1 MTEHTPATP
10 EVAVAAPRD
19 DEHAAFDRWLG
30 LGTESL
36 LRHRRTVLV
45 VGLLSAI
52 ASVAYAVW
60 GLGFRTSRL
69 DLLNRNSEYNQRWLA
84 YLDEFG
90 SDDDVLVIVA
100 GANPTAI
107 EPVLDALHGE
117 LSARQEHFHSVLCRS
132 DLSRLSG
139 KGLHFIPAAD
149 LRRLAMFVE
158 RLEPLARGDFSAL
171 TTGGPATIGDE
182 DSRRA
187 AHSLLHSLAQAVGAR
202 QQGNAEFGAE
212 LDVLGERFAEFRS
225 RPLIDGGGQL
235 GLCALRFTSR
245 ADELVPH
252 GESIKQL
259 RRLVADLQT
268 RFPNVRLGVTG
279 MPILEFDEMAS
290 SQRDMTLASIL
301 SVVLVVLLL
310 MLGYGNLRFALIAGT
325 VLLVGMAWTFGFIT
339 LAIGHLN
346 LLSVSFAAILVGL
359 GIDFSIHFLARFAD
373 LRGQGLA
380 PVAAFAATA
389 SQAGRGVTTGAVTT
403 AAAFFSAGLTD
414 FTGIAELGVI
424 AGGGILICL
433 AAAFLILPPLALEV
447 EERWPLTPTR
457 RAVGIAPLLDRLA
470 NRPWTVIAAIVALSA
485 TVLPGA
491 AWVFYDHNLLN
502 LQPKRLASVE
512 WEHVL
517 LQRSDRS
524 VWFAVSMADS
534 PEQLRA
540 LKERFELLP
549 SVERTEEILSLMPE
563 SMAESQRLITALR
576 DRLAALPTAVPLLP
590 AVAPADLQQEMG
602 RLLGEGSGQRGAAIP
617 SSPDGLPTDGL
628 PTSGLPT
635 SGLPSDGS
643 PPGGLPSGVD
653 PELAM
658 LLGEIKRQVG
668 TMEPAELSRRLS
680 MWRQGVAESV
690 LARLRGLTRFADP
703 VPPTASDLDQALVA
717 RFVGKSGKH
726 LLRVYA
732 KGDIWERAAL
742 ERFVREV
749 ERVDRRITGHPIQT
763 YYASGQMQRSYLHA
777 GVYALLAVAM
787 LLMFDFSSLRATA
800 VAMVPL
806 VMGFALLM
814 GVMGWLRIPFNAA
827 NTIILPL
834 LLGIG
839 IDNGVHV
846 VHDWRSQPVG
856 AYRMRSSMAVAMLLC
871 SATTMA
877 GFCSMIFAR
886 HQGLRTLGQVLTL
899 GIACCLATSLGFLP
913 AVLTIVDRRRRSRL
927 ERRANAAFHPG
938 G

>member
-10 EVAVAAPRD
+10 EFAVAAPRD
-19 DEHAAFDRWLG
+19 DERAAFDRWLG
-30 LGTESL
+30 LGTEFL

-290 SQRDMTLASIL
+290 SQLDMTLASIL

-310 MLGYGNLRFALIAGT
+310 MLGYGNLRFALIAGA

-628 PTSGLPT
+628 PTSGLP
-635 SGLPSDGS
+635 SDGS

>member
-1 MTEHTPATP
+1 VTEHTPATP

-19 DEHAAFDRWLG
+19 DERAAFDRWLG
-30 LGTESL
+30 IGTEFL

-45 VGLLSAI
+45 VGLFSAI

-171 TTGGPATIGDE
+171 TTAGPAAIGDE

-187 AHSLLHSLAQAVGAR
+187 AISLLRSLAQALGAR

-245 ADELVPH
+245 SDELVPH

-301 SVVLVVLLL
+301 SVVLVLLLL
-310 MLGYGNLRFALIAGT
+310 MLGYGNLRFALIAGA

-380 PVAAFAATA
+380 PVAAFASTA
-389 SQAGRGVTTGAVTT
+389 SQAGRVVTTGAVTT

-447 EERWPLTPTR
+447 EERWPLPPTR
-457 RAVGIAPLLDRLA
+457 GAVGIAPLLDRLA

-534 PEQLRA
+534 PEQLRT

-549 SVERTEEILSLMPE
+549 SVERTEEILSLMPA
-563 SMAESQRLITALR
+563 SVPESQRLITALR

-590 AVAPADLQQEMG
+590 AVAPADLHQEMG

-617 SSPDGLPTDGL
+617 SSPGGL
-628 PTSGLPT
+628 
-635 SGLPSDGS
+635 
-643 PPGGLPSGVD
+643 PPGGLPPGGLPPGMD

-680 MWRQGVAESV
+680 RWRQELAESV

-717 RFVGKSGKH
+717 RFIGNRGKH

-732 KGDIWERAAL
+732 KGDIWEREAL

-806 VMGFALLM
+806 IMGFALLV

-899 GIACCLATSLGFLP
+899 GIACCLATSLVFLP
-913 AVLTIVDRRRRSRL
+913 AVLTIVDRWRRSRL